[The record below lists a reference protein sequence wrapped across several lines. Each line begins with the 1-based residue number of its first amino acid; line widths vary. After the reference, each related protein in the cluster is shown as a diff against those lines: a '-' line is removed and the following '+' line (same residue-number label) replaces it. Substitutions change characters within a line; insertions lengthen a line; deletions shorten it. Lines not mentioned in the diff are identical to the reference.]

1 MAFAWGNLTSS
12 DRPNAWI
19 AVIYV
24 LKGGTLPDDNLAH
37 WLSEYPH
44 LINKIEQHPNIE
56 RYLRRTPL
64 KITTQR
70 VDDDTWNKITLQLAQ

>member
-1 MAFAWGNLTSS
+1 M
-12 DRPNAWI
+12 
-19 AVIYV
+19 
-24 LKGGTLPDDNLAH
+24 PDDNLAH